1 MKITRII
8 IPVVASTMLLTGC
21 DDQIMQWGKPGDHA
35 DVTSA
40 DLPLAVKEVIA
51 NYDNIKDYASQ
62 YTPNMIIGIGMG
74 ADLYVNNENGEGDLV
89 NANYQMFTPGNAM
102 KSDAMLG
109 NSGTINFATIDKLI
123 AAMPE
128 GMKLYGHNFF
138 WHTQQNQSYS
148 NRSSL
153 LHSWWKAA
161 ATSKPSS
168 RMVTSRKATRAVGV
182 LGEIIV
188 LQKLAQKLPK
198 KEAMV
203 SNLSILRMALTTM

>member
-62 YTPNMIIGIGMG
+62 YTPIMIIGIGMG
-74 ADLYVNNENGEGDLV
+74 ADLYVNNEKGEGDLV

-102 KSDAMLG
+102 KNDAMLG
-109 NSGTINFATIDKLI
+109 NSGTINFATVDKLL
-123 AAMPE
+123 ASMPE

-138 WHTQQNQSYS
+138 WHTQQNQSYLKS
-148 NRSSL
+148 LIAPTLVVESRSDIQTIIKNGDFEKGDKS
-153 LHSWWKAA
+153 SWSSWGNNSTTEACAEAA
-161 ATSKPSS
+161 KEGSY
-168 RMVTSRKATRAVGV
+168 G
-182 LGEIIV
+182 L
-188 LQKLAQKLPK
+188 KL
-198 KEAMV
+198 
-203 SNLSILRMALTTM
+203 LRMALTTM

>member
-40 DLPLAVKEVIA
+40 DLPIAVKEVIA

-74 ADLYVNNENGEGDLV
+74 ADMYVSNEKGEGDLV

-102 KSDAMLG
+102 KGDAIMG
-109 NSGTINFATIDKLI
+109 NSGSLNFTTVDRLL

-138 WHTQQNQSYS
+138 WLPHQSH
-148 NRSSL
+148 R
-153 LHSWWKAA
+153 
-161 ATSKPSS
+161 
-168 RMVTSRKATRAVGV
+168 
-182 LGEIIV
+182 
-188 LQKLAQKLPK
+188 
-198 KEAMV
+198 
-203 SNLSILRMALTTM
+203 

>member
-1 MKITRII
+1 MKFTKII
-8 IPVVASTMLLTGC
+8 IPALASAMLLTGC
-21 DDQIMQWGKPGDHA
+21 DDQIMQWGKPADHA

-51 NYDNIKDYASQ
+51 NYDNIKDYANQ
-62 YTPNMIIGIGMG
+62 YTPNMVIGIGCG
-74 ADLYVNNENGEGDLV
+74 ADMYVNNENGEGDLA

-109 NSGTINFATIDKLI
+109 NSGTINFATVDKLL
-123 AAMPE
+123 ASMPE

-138 WHTQQNQSYS
+138 WHTQQNQSYL
-148 NRSSL
+148 RSSL
-153 LHSWWKAA
+153 LPSWWKAA

-182 LGEIIV
+182 LGEMVV
-188 LQKLAQKLPK
+188 LQKLVQRLPK
-198 KEAMV
+198 KEAM
-203 SNLSILRMALTTM
+203 A